1 MDHVKLREAKKKIGN
16 TFALT
21 VLLQKRCQE
30 LVRGA
35 QKLVEFEAKNPAD
48 IALEEILQGKIW
60 LGEGKKLE
68 RAASDAIAGAAAAG
82 SSGPGGDGGLPL
94 GGGEGKAGA

>member
-1 MDHVKLREAKKKIGN
+1 MDHAKLREAKKKIGS

-35 QKLVEFEAKNPAD
+35 VKLVETESKNPID
-48 IALEEILQGKIW
+48 IALEEVLAGKIW
-60 LGEGKKLE
+60 LGDRITPLPPEPVPV
-68 RAASDAIAGAAAAG
+68 ASEAQK
-82 SSGPGGDGGLPL
+82 SH
-94 GGGEGKAGA
+94 

>member
-1 MDHVKLREAKKKIGN
+1 MDPVKLRQAKAKLGN

-35 QKLVEFEAKNPAD
+35 KRLVDTPSSNPID
-48 IALEEILQGKIW
+48 IALEEVIQGKIW
-60 LGEGKKLE
+60 LGDSVQALPRPEVLPG
-68 RAASDAIAGAAAAG
+68 RGSGAM
-82 SSGPGGDGGLPL
+82 D
-94 GGGEGKAGA
+94 

>member
-1 MDHVKLREAKKKIGN
+1 MDHVKLREAKRKVGS

-35 QKLVEFEAKNPAD
+35 TRLVETDLKNPID
-48 IALEEILQGKIW
+48 VALEEVLQGKIW
-60 LGEGKKLE
+60 LGERITPLPPPAPEPVAEKT
-68 RAASDAIAGAAAAG
+68 GAAAIF
-82 SSGPGGDGGLPL
+82 
-94 GGGEGKAGA
+94 GKGAP

>member
-1 MDHVKLREAKKKIGN
+1 MDQKKLREAKKKIGN

-35 QKLVEFEAKNPAD
+35 SKLVDVDAKNPAD

-60 LGEGKKLE
+60 LGEAPKSEPTMLP
-68 RAASDAIAGAAAAG
+68 
-82 SSGPGGDGGLPL
+82 PGGAVT
-94 GGGEGKAGA
+94 ESFV